1 MNILTP
7 SERAARDHRLDC
19 PPDKYDADDGD
30 ARRCT
35 HGVWFIYKITE
46 RSGERGQ
53 GGYAE
58 TGKWRP
64 ATPVERRRIR
74 KMTQKGEES
83 MRPMTPMEQFDR
95 SMTLWLAFM
104 AALVAAVMLFGVM
117 TGAFA

>member
-19 PPDKYDADDGD
+19 PPTKYEADDGD
-30 ARRCT
+30 ARRCP

-64 ATPVERRRIR
+64 ATPSQRRRIR
-74 KMTQKGEES
+74 KMTQKGEDS

-95 SMTLWLAFM
+95 SMTLWLAFV
-104 AALVAAVMLFGVM
+104 AVFFVTLALLAGE
-117 TGAFA
+117 FA